1 MKKPQLILV
10 GGGAVSVALVVLA
23 AVFTVTSLNKANTDK
38 KKVNREFSSLEN
50 LYRTADPFP
59 TRENI
64 EIARKNQEETLA
76 RVESL
81 QGLLSQG
88 VSEENE
94 KLTPGQFSQLREE
107 TIRALVADAPA
118 GEGGLPVVDPENVF
132 GFDRYNEGRP
142 ASKAQVPRLVRQL
155 RLTDMLVRKF
165 YAAGILHLDA
175 VGREVFEEAEGE
187 SAASTEAS
195 GSGFRPGRRPRTKG
209 AAAGANKKVTSI
221 KVPLAPFESAH
232 GMSIDRQRFGFVFS
246 TRESGLRNI
255 LDALDGMWPYVMV
268 SGFSFQKTL
277 TDVVFPDDEA
287 QASAKAKTSEPKAQT
302 SATPG
307 VKEKPAP
314 RTARLVSGAQFE
326 APVIVTMFV
335 DVYRFPP
342 KADSAEADDAAEE
355 EPEEEM

>member
-10 GGGAVSVALVVLA
+10 AGSAVSAILVILA
-23 AVFTVTSLNKANTDK
+23 ACYTVAGLNKAGADK

-59 TRENI
+59 TRDNI

-81 QGLLSQG
+81 KGLLAQG
-88 VSEENE
+88 VSDENE

-107 TIRALVADAPA
+107 TIRALVKDAPA

-132 GFDRYNEGRP
+132 GFDRYNEGQP

-175 VGREVFEEAEGE
+175 VGREVFEEAEAE
-187 SAASTEAS
+187 TAASAES
-195 GSGFRPGRRPRTKG
+195 SDSSFGRRPHRNKG
-209 AAAGANKKVTSI
+209 QAANANKKVTSI
-221 KVPLAPFESAH
+221 KVPLAPFGSEH
-232 GMSIDRQRFGFVFS
+232 GLDIDRQRFGFVFS
-246 TRESGLRNI
+246 TREAGLRNV
-255 LDALDGMWPYVMV
+255 LDTLDGMWPYVMV
-268 SGFSFQKTL
+268 SGLSFQKTL
-277 TDVVFPDDEA
+277 PDVVFPDDEN
-287 QASAKAKTSEPKAQT
+287 SSKAKASDKKAGSPAST
-302 SATPG
+302 TPG
-307 VKEKPAP
+307 IKEKPAP
-314 RTARLVSGAQFE
+314 RTARLVSGPQFE
-326 APVIVTMFV
+326 APVTVTMFV

-342 KADSAEADDAAEE
+342 KADSSETDAPAEEE